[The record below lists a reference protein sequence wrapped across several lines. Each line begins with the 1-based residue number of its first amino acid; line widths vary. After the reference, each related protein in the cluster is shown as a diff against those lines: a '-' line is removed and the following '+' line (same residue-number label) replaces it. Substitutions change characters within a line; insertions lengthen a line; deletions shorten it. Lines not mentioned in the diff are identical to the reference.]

1 MVLEQQ
7 CAALEAVLFSAGEPS
22 DPARLAEALETDEA
36 TVAQLAEQLEA
47 YYQETGSALQVLSLG
62 GSYQLTTRAEH
73 GEVIRRA
80 LEIKRNTPLSNA
92 AMEALTIIAYNQP
105 VTKGFVERVRGVDSG
120 SVVNTLVE
128 RGLLEEA
135 GRIEVPG
142 RPVTYRTTAQ
152 FLRCFGMSS
161 LEDLPPLPTDT
172 EPDLFAADGE
182 DAESPETELSES
194 ADRPE
199 EENIETVEDAYP
211 TEETAEEPP
220 EDTE

>member
-1 MVLEQQ
+1 MNMDAN
-7 CAALEAVLFSAGEPS
+7 CAALEAVLFSAGEPTEIS
-22 DPARLAEALETDEA
+22 RLAEALETDAE
-36 TVAQLAEQLEA
+36 TVRQLAAQLDACYTEN
-47 YYQETGSALQVLSLG
+47 GSALQVLSLG
-62 GSYQLTTRAEH
+62 ESIQLTTRPQQA
-73 GEVIRRA
+73 EVIRRA

-152 FLRCFGMSS
+152 FLRCFGLSS
-161 LEDLPPLPTDT
+161 LAELPPLPTDT
-172 EPDLFAADGE
+172 EPDLFDTAPE
-182 DAESPETELSES
+182 DTAEEMTDMQP
-194 ADRPE
+194 DRPD
-199 EENIETVEDAYP
+199 EENIETVE
-211 TEETAEEPP
+211 
-220 EDTE
+220 EDTSHEEE

>member
-1 MVLEQQ
+1 MKLDMD
-7 CAALEAVLFSAGEPS
+7 CAALEAVLFSAGEPIELS
-22 DPARLAEALETDEA
+22 RLAEALETDAETA
-36 TVAQLAEQLEA
+36 AELADRLAAFYE
-47 YYQETGSALQVLSLG
+47 ETGSALRLLTLG
-62 GSYQLTTRAEH
+62 ESCQLTTREQHA
-73 GEVIRRA
+73 EVIRRA

-152 FLRCFGMSS
+152 FLRCFGLSS
-161 LEDLPPLPTDT
+161 LADLPPLPTDA
-172 EPDLFAADGE
+172 EPDLFAVQPDAEPAAETDTEPVCE
-182 DAESPETELSES
+182 DAQ
-194 ADRPE
+194 
-199 EENIETVEDAYP
+199 ENIETVEQSDDQP
-211 TEETAEEPP
+211 ETEI
-220 EDTE
+220 

>member
-1 MVLEQQ
+1 MNPN
-7 CAALEAVLFSAGEPS
+7 CAALEAVLFSTGEPTELQ
-22 DPARLAEALETDEA
+22 RLAEALETDA
-36 TVAQLAEQLEA
+36 DSVAQLAAQLDACYRES
-47 YYQETGSALQVLSLG
+47 GSALQVLSLG
-62 GSYQLTTRAEH
+62 GSLQLTTRPEQA
-73 GEVIRRA
+73 EVIRRA

-152 FLRCFGMSS
+152 FLRCFGLSS
-161 LEDLPPLPTDT
+161 LEELPPLPTD
-172 EPDLFAADGE
+172 EEQPDLFAAEPD
-182 DAESPETELSES
+182 DAADDLTDTPAEL
-194 ADRPE
+194 PE
-199 EENIETVEDAYP
+199 EENIETVEELDA
-211 TEETAEEPP
+211 P
-220 EDTE
+220 EDTEDEGE